1 MLVINLTMD
10 EESSVDIEA
19 KYAKRIR
26 ELENENLQLLETFEV
41 LQRENKLLRTKYE
54 ETSSGD
60 VISEPYDVV
69 NAERIA
75 LRAKVEKYKKHIDA
89 LEKERTNMIRSL
101 QEHSKTCQDSSV
113 LDVTGIKRRKIIV
126 DKRTESVNATRED
139 NKILFERITALER
152 DRDSHGN
159 KIKKLESTI
168 VEVDRGKQS
177 IRNIRA
183 IPNQH
188 VLNISKSSDT
198 FEKSSNCSISFPE
211 IRTATSTP
219 SFLSTYVDIYK
230 RKLSRMVTDKK
241 VTPERG
247 SRNE

>member
-1 MLVINLTMD
+1 MD
-10 EESSVDIEA
+10 EEHSVDIEA
-19 KYAKRIR
+19 KYAKRIQ
-26 ELENENLQLLETFEV
+26 ELENENLQLLETFEA

-54 ETSSGD
+54 ETASGD

-101 QEHSKTCQDSSV
+101 QEFSKTCQDSSI

-139 NKILFERITALER
+139 NKILFKRITALER
-152 DRDSHGN
+152 DRDCLEN
-159 KIKKLESTI
+159 KIKHLESTI

-188 VLNISKSSDT
+188 VLTISKSSDT
-198 FEKSSNCSISFPE
+198 FKKPSNYLISLPE

-219 SFLSTYVDIYK
+219 SFLSTYVEIYR
-230 RKLSRMVTDKK
+230 RKLSKIRTDQSLTSEKY
-241 VTPERG
+241 RG
-247 SRNE
+247 RNKGIHQ

>member
-1 MLVINLTMD
+1 MTMD
-10 EESSVDIEA
+10 EESSMDIEA
-19 KYAKRIR
+19 KYAKRIQ
-26 ELENENLQLLETFEV
+26 ELENENLQLLETFEA

-54 ETSSGD
+54 ETASGD

-101 QEHSKTCQDSSV
+101 QEYGKTCQDSKI
-113 LDVTGIKRRKIIV
+113 LDVTGIKKRKIIV
-126 DKRTESVNATRED
+126 DKRTESVNAARED

-152 DRDSHGN
+152 DRDSLGN
-159 KIKKLESTI
+159 KIKNLESTI
-168 VEVDRGKQS
+168 VEVDRGKQH
-177 IRNIRA
+177 IRNIPA

-188 VLNISKSSDT
+188 VLKISKSSDT
-198 FEKSSNCSISFPE
+198 FDKPSNYFISLPE

-219 SFLSTYVDIYK
+219 SFLSTYVEIYR
-230 RKLSRMVTDKK
+230 RKLSRMVTDKRF
-241 VTPERG
+241 TPERG
-247 SRNE
+247 TRNK

>member
-1 MLVINLTMD
+1 MD

-54 ETSSGD
+54 ETASGD

-75 LRAKVEKYKKHIDA
+75 LRAKVEEYQKHIDA
-89 LEKERTNMIRSL
+89 LEKERTHMIRSL
-101 QEHSKTCQDSSV
+101 QEHSKSCQDSSI
-113 LDVTGIKRRKIIV
+113 LDVTGIKRRKINV
-126 DKRTESVNATRED
+126 DKIRESVNATRDD
-139 NKILFERITALER
+139 NKILFKRITALER
-152 DRDSHGN
+152 DRDCLGN
-159 KIKKLESTI
+159 KIKNLESTI

-177 IRNIRA
+177 IRYIRA
-183 IPNQH
+183 TPNQH

-198 FEKSSNCSISFPE
+198 FEKPSNYSISLPE

-219 SFLSTYVDIYK
+219 SFLSTYVDIYR
-230 RKLSRMVTDKK
+230 RKLSRI
-241 VTPERG
+241 
-247 SRNE
+247 RNDQSSNSEKDRRRNKGIHQ